1 MRPFA
6 VIYFIIPNSCFLKQT
21 FKKANSLCDNQNLV
35 LWTKIFTNM
44 FKLKLKNRHKH
55 LLSLIKENKFRLFL
69 AMVCMLVIAVASSAT
84 AFLVKPVLDD
94 IFFNKDTRMLK
105 IIPVVVVLIYFLRGL
120 GMYGQDYLMNYVGE
134 NVIKDLRN
142 DLYNRIQDLPIA
154 FFHKEKTGVLMS
166 RITNDVNIIK
176 AMVST
181 AVTGSL
187 KDSFTIV
194 GLTFVIFY
202 RDWKMALIAFVV
214 LPIAFFPVVE
224 FGRRVR
230 RISTGWQE
238 AMADLNSFLHE
249 TFAGNKIVKAFGM
262 ESYEKKRFFNKTL
275 DLFKLEMKAVIAR
288 SLSSPIMEFLGGL
301 GIAFFIWYGGY
312 KVISG
317 SSTAGT
323 FFSFMAAVLMLYDP
337 VKKLSGLNNAVQQ
350 GLAAADRIFD
360 IIEMESDI
368 KERKDPIT
376 IKRGPH
382 RVTFEDVFFKYD
394 NVMVLKE
401 IHLDVQ
407 AGEVLALV
415 GMSGGGKTSLV
426 NLIPRFYDVTQGAI
440 RIDGIDI
447 RDVSLSSLRDQMA
460 IVTQE
465 PILFNDSV
473 RNNIAYGKRDA
484 TGKEITKA
492 AEAAYAY
499 DFIQNFPNKFD
510 TNIGE
515 LGGRLSGGEKQRIC
529 IARALLKDAPILI
542 LDEATSS
549 LDAEAEML
557 VQKALENLMKGRTTF
572 VIAHRLSTIDYAD
585 RIVVIVNGR
594 VEEEGTQEELISMQG
609 EFFKLYQM
617 QYSNDKDRKFQTGVF
632 KQNQ

>member
-1 MRPFA
+1 
-6 VIYFIIPNSCFLKQT
+6 
-21 FKKANSLCDNQNLV
+21 
-35 LWTKIFTNM
+35 
-44 FKLKLKNRHKH
+44 
-55 LLSLIKENKFRLFL
+55 LLALIKENKLRLFL
-69 AMVCMLVIAVASSAT
+69 AMACMLVIAVASSAT

-94 IFFNKDTRMLK
+94 IFVNKNTAMLK
-105 IIPVVVVLIYFLRGL
+105 IIPLVVILIYLLRGL

-134 NVIKDLRN
+134 NIIKDLRN
-142 DLYNRIQDLPIA
+142 DLYDRIQDLPIA

-176 AMVST
+176 TMVST

-202 RDWKMALIAFVV
+202 RDWKMALFAFII
-214 LPIAFFPVVE
+214 LPVAFFPIVE
-224 FGRRVR
+224 FGKRVR

-249 TFAGNKIVKAFGM
+249 TIAGNKIVKAFGM

-275 DLFKLEMKAVIAR
+275 NLFKLEMKAVIAR

-301 GIAFFIWYGGY
+301 GIAFIIWYGGY
-312 KVISG
+312 KVITG

-350 GLAAADRIFD
+350 GLAAADRVFD

-368 KERKDPIT
+368 KEKKTPLA
-376 IKRGPH
+376 IKRGSH
-382 RVTFEDVFFKYD
+382 RVTFENVFFKYD
-394 NVMVLKE
+394 DVMVLKD
-401 IHLDVQ
+401 INLDVK

-426 NLIPRFYDVTQGAI
+426 NLIPRFYDVTRGAV
-440 RIDGIDI
+440 RIDEMDI
-447 RDVSLSSLRDQMA
+447 RDVSISSLRDQMG

-465 PILFNDSV
+465 PILFNDSI
-473 RNNIAYGKRDA
+473 RNNIAYGKWNA
-484 TGKEITKA
+484 TDKEIIKA
-492 AEAAYAY
+492 SEAAYAY
-499 DFIQNFPNKFD
+499 DFIQNFPKKFD

-585 RIVVIVNGR
+585 RIVVIVKGR
-594 VEEEGTQEELISMQG
+594 VEEEGKQEELISMKG

-617 QYSNDKDRKFQTGVF
+617 QYSNDKDRKLEANIF
-632 KQNQ
+632 NQDP

>member
-1 MRPFA
+1 
-6 VIYFIIPNSCFLKQT
+6 
-21 FKKANSLCDNQNLV
+21 
-35 LWTKIFTNM
+35 
-44 FKLKLKNRHKH
+44 
-55 LLSLIKENKFRLFL
+55 
-69 AMVCMLVIAVASSAT
+69 MLVIAAASSAT

-94 IFFNKDTRMLK
+94 IFFNKNLTMLK
-105 IIPVVVVLIYFLRGL
+105 IIPAAVVVIYLLRGL

-134 NVIKDLRN
+134 SIIQHLRN
-142 DLYNRIQDLPIA
+142 DLYDRIQDLPIS
-154 FFHKEKTGVLMS
+154 FFHREKTGVLMS

-176 AMVST
+176 TMVST

-187 KDSFTIV
+187 KDSFTVI

-202 RDWKMALIAFVV
+202 RDWKMALFAFIV

-224 FGRRVR
+224 FGKRVR
-230 RISTGWQE
+230 RISTGCQE

-262 ESYEKKRFFNKTL
+262 ESYEKKRFFDMAL
-275 DLFKLEMKAVIAR
+275 DLFKLEMRAVVAR

-301 GIAFFIWYGGY
+301 GIAFIIWYGGY
-312 KVISG
+312 KVITG

-360 IIEMESDI
+360 IIETESDI
-368 KERKDPIT
+368 KEKKNPAKIDR
-376 IKRGPH
+376 RPH
-382 RVTFEDVFFKYD
+382 RVTFENVYFKYD
-394 NVMVLKE
+394 DVMVLKD
-401 IHLDVQ
+401 INLDVN
-407 AGEVLALV
+407 AGEILALV

-426 NLIPRFYDVTQGAI
+426 NLIPRFYDVTRGAI
-440 RIDGIDI
+440 RIDGLDI
-447 RDVSLSSLRDQMA
+447 RDASLSSLRDQMG

-465 PILFNDSV
+465 PILFNDSI
-473 RNNIAYGKRDA
+473 RNNIAYGKQDA
-484 TGKEITKA
+484 TDKAIVAA

-499 DFIQNFPNKFD
+499 DFIQAFPNKFD
-510 TNIGE
+510 TSIGE

-549 LDAEAEML
+549 LDTESEML

-585 RIVVIVNGR
+585 RIVVIVDGR
-594 VEEEGTQEELISMQG
+594 IVEEGKQEELIPMRG

-617 QYSNDKDRKFQTGVF
+617 QYSNGYDKKVQSR
-632 KQNQ
+632 

>member
-1 MRPFA
+1 
-6 VIYFIIPNSCFLKQT
+6 
-21 FKKANSLCDNQNLV
+21 
-35 LWTKIFTNM
+35 M

-55 LLSLIKENKFRLFL
+55 LLSLVKENKLRLFL
-69 AMVCMLVIAVASSAT
+69 AMGCMLVIAISTSAT

-94 IFFNKDTRMLK
+94 IFFNKDTRMLS
-105 IIPVVVVLIYFLRGL
+105 IIPIAVILIYFLRGL
-120 GMYGQDYLMNYVGE
+120 GSYGQEYLMNYVGE
-134 NVIKDLRN
+134 GIIRNLRN
-142 DLYNRIQDLPIA
+142 DLYDRIQDLPLA

-194 GLTFVIFY
+194 GLTLVIFY
-202 RDWKMALIAFVV
+202 RDWKMALFAFVV
-214 LPIAFFPVVE
+214 LPLAFFPLVE

-230 RISTGWQE
+230 RVSTGCQE
-238 AMADLNSFLHE
+238 SMADLSSFLHE

-262 ESYEKKRFFNKTL
+262 ESYEKKRFFEKTL
-275 DLFKLEMKAVIAR
+275 NLFKIEMKAVVAR
-288 SLSSPIMEFLGGL
+288 SLSSPVMEFLAGI
-301 GIAFFIWYGGY
+301 GIAFIIWYGGS

-317 SSTAGT
+317 TSTAGT

-350 GLAAADRIFD
+350 GLAAADRVFD
-360 IIEMESDI
+360 IIEMETDI
-368 KERKDPIT
+368 KEQKNPME
-376 IKRGPH
+376 IKREPH
-382 RVTFEDVFFKYD
+382 RVSFENVFFKYED
-394 NVMVLKE
+394 VMVLKD
-401 IHLDVQ
+401 INLDIK

-426 NLIPRFYDVTQGAI
+426 NLIPRFYDVTRGAI
-440 RIDGIDI
+440 RIDGVNICNASI
-447 RDVSLSSLRDQMA
+447 SSLRDQMA

-465 PILFNDSV
+465 PILFNESV
-473 RNNIAYGKRDA
+473 RNNIAYGKMNA
-484 TGKEITKA
+484 TEKEIIEA
-492 AEAAYAY
+492 AKAAYAY
-499 DFIQNFPNKFD
+499 DFIQSFPDKFD

-557 VQKALENLMKGRTTF
+557 VQRALENLMKGRTTF
-572 VIAHRLSTIDYAD
+572 VVAHRLSTIDYAD
-585 RIVVIVNGR
+585 RIAVLVNGR
-594 VEEEGTQEELISMQG
+594 IVEEGKREELIAQKG

-617 QYSNDKDRKFQTGVF
+617 QYRNSQDKEFHSNQVSINT
-632 KQNQ
+632 

>member
-1 MRPFA
+1 
-6 VIYFIIPNSCFLKQT
+6 
-21 FKKANSLCDNQNLV
+21 
-35 LWTKIFTNM
+35 M
-44 FKLKLKNRHKH
+44 FKIKLKDRHKRI
-55 LLSLIKENKFRLFL
+55 LFLIKENKFRLFL
-69 AMVCMLVIAVASSAT
+69 AMICMLIIAAASSAT

-94 IFFNKDTRMLK
+94 IFFNKNTTMLK
-105 IIPVVVVLIYFLRGL
+105 LIPIAVVAIYLLRGL

-134 NVIKDLRN
+134 RIIQNLRN
-142 DLYNRIQDLPIA
+142 DLYDRIQDLPIA
-154 FFHKEKTGVLMS
+154 FFHREKTGVLMS

-176 AMVST
+176 TMVST

-187 KDSFTIV
+187 KDSFTVI

-202 RDWKMALIAFVV
+202 RDWKMALCAFII
-214 LPIAFFPVVE
+214 LPLAFFPVVE

-230 RISTGWQE
+230 RISTGCQE

-262 ESYEKKRFFNKTL
+262 ESYEKKRFFKKTL
-275 DLFKLEMKAVIAR
+275 ELFKLEMKAVVAR
-288 SLSSPIMEFLGGL
+288 SLSSPIMECLGGL
-301 GIAFFIWYGGY
+301 GIAFIIWYGGY
-312 KVISG
+312 KVITG

-337 VKKLSGLNNAVQQ
+337 VKKLSNLNNAVQQ

-360 IIEMESDI
+360 IIETESDI
-368 KERKDPIT
+368 KEKKNPVKIE
-376 IKRGPH
+376 RGPH
-382 RVTFEDVFFKYD
+382 RVTFENVSFKYD
-394 NVMVLKE
+394 DAMVLNN
-401 IHLDVQ
+401 INLDVN
-407 AGEVLALV
+407 AGEILALV

-426 NLIPRFYDVTQGAI
+426 NLIPRFYDVTQGTI
-440 RIDGIDI
+440 WIDGMDI
-447 RDVSLSSLRDQMA
+447 RDVSVSSLRDQVG

-465 PILFNDSV
+465 PILFNDSI
-473 RNNIAYGKRDA
+473 RNNIAYGKKDA
-484 TGKEITKA
+484 TDKAIMAA
-492 AEAAYAY
+492 AEAAYSY
-499 DFIQNFPNKFD
+499 DFIQSFSHKFD

-515 LGGRLSGGEKQRIC
+515 LGSRLSGGEKQRIC

-549 LDAEAEML
+549 LDTEAEML

-585 RIVVIVNGR
+585 RIVVIVDGR
-594 VEEEGTQEELISMQG
+594 IVEEGKQEELIAMRG

-617 QYSNDKDRKFQTGVF
+617 QYSNDYDKKVQIQKFPSPA
-632 KQNQ
+632 

>member
-1 MRPFA
+1 
-6 VIYFIIPNSCFLKQT
+6 
-21 FKKANSLCDNQNLV
+21 
-35 LWTKIFTNM
+35 M
-44 FKLKLKNRHKH
+44 FKIKLKDRHKRI
-55 LLSLIKENKFRLFL
+55 LLLIKENRFKLFL
-69 AMVCMLVIAVASSAT
+69 AMLCMLVIAAASSAT

-94 IFFNKDTRMLK
+94 IFFSKNISMLK
-105 IIPVVVVLIYFLRGL
+105 IIPVAVVIIYLLRGL

-134 NVIKDLRN
+134 SIIQHLRN
-142 DLYNRIQDLPIA
+142 DLYDRIQDLPIS
-154 FFHKEKTGVLMS
+154 FFHREKTGVLMS

-176 AMVST
+176 TMVST

-187 KDSFTIV
+187 KDSFTVI

-202 RDWKMALIAFVV
+202 RDWKMALFAFIV
-214 LPIAFFPVVE
+214 LPVAFFPVVE
-224 FGRRVR
+224 FGKRVR
-230 RISTGWQE
+230 RISTGCQE
-238 AMADLNSFLHE
+238 AMADLNTFLHE

-262 ESYEKKRFFNKTL
+262 ESYEKKRFFDKAL
-275 DLFKLEMKAVIAR
+275 GLFKLEMRAVVAR

-301 GIAFFIWYGGY
+301 GIAFIIWYGGY
-312 KVISG
+312 KVITG

-360 IIEMESDI
+360 IIETESDI
-368 KERKDPIT
+368 KEKKNPAKIER
-376 IKRGPH
+376 RPH
-382 RVTFEDVFFKYD
+382 RVTFENVYFKYD
-394 NVMVLKE
+394 DVMVLKD
-401 IHLDVQ
+401 INLDVK
-407 AGEVLALV
+407 AGEILALV

-426 NLIPRFYDVTQGAI
+426 NLIPRFYDVTRGAI
-440 RIDGIDI
+440 RIDGMDI
-447 RDVSLSSLRDQMA
+447 RNASISSLRDQMG

-465 PILFNDSV
+465 PILFNESV
-473 RNNIAYGKRDA
+473 RNNIAYGKQDA
-484 TGKEITKA
+484 TDKAVMAA

-499 DFIQNFPNKFD
+499 DFIQAFPNKFD

-549 LDAEAEML
+549 LDTESEML

-585 RIVVIVNGR
+585 RIIVIVDGR
-594 VEEEGTQEELISMQG
+594 IVEEGKQEELISLRG

-617 QYSNDKDRKFQTGVF
+617 QYSNGYDKKVQFR
-632 KQNQ
+632 

>member
-1 MRPFA
+1 
-6 VIYFIIPNSCFLKQT
+6 
-21 FKKANSLCDNQNLV
+21 
-35 LWTKIFTNM
+35 M
-44 FKLKLKNRHKH
+44 FKLKLKNRHKR
-55 LLSLIKENKFRLFL
+55 LLALIKKNKFRLFL
-69 AMVCMLVIAVASSAT
+69 AMACMLVIAVASSAT

-94 IFFNKDTRMLK
+94 IFFNKDTTMLK
-105 IIPVVVVLIYFLRGL
+105 IIPLVVVLIYFLRGI

-154 FFHKEKTGVLMS
+154 FFHKEQTGVLMS

-187 KDSFTIV
+187 KDSFSIV

-262 ESYEKKRFFNKTL
+262 ESYEKKRFFDKTL

-301 GIAFFIWYGGY
+301 GIAFIIWYGGY
-312 KVISG
+312 KVITG

-350 GLAAADRIFD
+350 GLSAADRVFD

-368 KERKDPIT
+368 KEKKDPIT

-382 RVTFEDVFFKYD
+382 RVTFENVFFKYD
-394 NVMVLKE
+394 DVMVLKD
-401 IHLDVQ
+401 INLDVK
-407 AGEVLALV
+407 AGDVLALV

-426 NLIPRFYDVTQGAI
+426 NLIPRFYDVTRGAI
-440 RIDGIDI
+440 RIDGTDI
-447 RDVSLSSLRDQMA
+447 RDVSISSLRDQMG

-465 PILFNDSV
+465 PILFNDSI
-473 RNNIAYGKRDA
+473 RNNIAYGKRNA
-484 TGKEITKA
+484 TDKEIIKA

-594 VEEEGTQEELISMQG
+594 VKEEGKQEELISMRG

-617 QYSNDKDRKFQTGVF
+617 QYSNEKD
-632 KQNQ
+632 

>member
-1 MRPFA
+1 
-6 VIYFIIPNSCFLKQT
+6 
-21 FKKANSLCDNQNLV
+21 
-35 LWTKIFTNM
+35 M
-44 FKLKLKNRHKH
+44 FKLKLKDRHKH
-55 LLSLIKENKFRLFL
+55 LLALIKENKFRLFL

-94 IFFNKDTRMLK
+94 IFFNKDTTMLK

-154 FFHKEKTGVLMS
+154 FFHKKQTGVLMS

-202 RDWKMALIAFVV
+202 RDWKMALFAFVV
-214 LPIAFFPVVE
+214 LPVAFFPVVE

-230 RISTGWQE
+230 RISTGCQE

-301 GIAFFIWYGGY
+301 GIDFIIWYGGY

-394 NVMVLKE
+394 DVMVLKD
-401 IHLDVQ
+401 INLDVQ

-484 TGKEITKA
+484 TEKEIIKA

-594 VEEEGTQEELISMQG
+594 VEEEGKQEELISMQG

-617 QYSNDKDRKFQTGVF
+617 QYSNDKS
-632 KQNQ
+632 

>member
-1 MRPFA
+1 M
-6 VIYFIIPNSCFLKQT
+6 L
-21 FKKANSLCDNQNLV
+21 
-35 LWTKIFTNM
+35 
-44 FKLKLKNRHKH
+44 KLKLKNRHKH
-55 LLSLIKENKFRLFL
+55 LLALIKENKFRLFL

-94 IFFNKDTRMLK
+94 IFFNKDTTMLK
-105 IIPVVVVLIYFLRGL
+105 IIPVVVVLIYLLRGL

-154 FFHKEKTGVLMS
+154 FFHKEQTGVLMS

-187 KDSFTIV
+187 KDSFTIM

-202 RDWKMALIAFVV
+202 RDWKMALFAFVV

-230 RISTGWQE
+230 RISTGCQE
-238 AMADLNSFLHE
+238 AMADLSSFLHE

-288 SLSSPIMEFLGGL
+288 SLSSPIMEFIGGL
-301 GIAFFIWYGGY
+301 GIAFIIWYGGY
-312 KVISG
+312 KVITG

-350 GLAAADRIFD
+350 GLAAADRVFD
-360 IIEMESDI
+360 IMEMESDI

-394 NVMVLKE
+394 DVMVLKD
-401 IHLDVQ
+401 INLDVK

-426 NLIPRFYDVTQGAI
+426 NLIPRFYDVTRGAV
-440 RIDGIDI
+440 RIDEMDI
-447 RDVSLSSLRDQMA
+447 RDVSISSLRDQMG

-465 PILFNDSV
+465 PILFNDSIK
-473 RNNIAYGKRDA
+473 NNITYGKRNA
-484 TGKEITKA
+484 TDKEIFKA

-594 VEEEGTQEELISMQG
+594 VEEEGKQEELISMQG

-617 QYSNDKDRKFQTGVF
+617 QYSNDKG
-632 KQNQ
+632 

>member
-1 MRPFA
+1 
-6 VIYFIIPNSCFLKQT
+6 
-21 FKKANSLCDNQNLV
+21 
-35 LWTKIFTNM
+35 M
-44 FKLKLKNRHKH
+44 FKLKLKNRHKR
-55 LLSLIKENKFRLFL
+55 LLALIKKNKFRLFL
-69 AMVCMLVIAVASSAT
+69 AMACMLVIAVASSAT

-94 IFFNKDTRMLK
+94 IFFNKDTTMLK
-105 IIPVVVVLIYFLRGL
+105 IIPLVVVLIYFLRGL

-154 FFHKEKTGVLMS
+154 FFHKEQTGVLMS

-187 KDSFTIV
+187 KDSFSIV

-262 ESYEKKRFFNKTL
+262 ESYEKKRFFDKTL

-301 GIAFFIWYGGY
+301 GIAFIIWYGGY
-312 KVISG
+312 KVITG

-350 GLAAADRIFD
+350 GLSAADRVFD

-382 RVTFEDVFFKYD
+382 RVTFENVFFKYD
-394 NVMVLKE
+394 DVMVLKD
-401 IHLDVQ
+401 INLDVK
-407 AGEVLALV
+407 AGDVLALV

-426 NLIPRFYDVTQGAI
+426 NLIPRFYDVTRGTI
-440 RIDGIDI
+440 RIDGTDI
-447 RDVSLSSLRDQMA
+447 RDVSISSLRDQMG

-465 PILFNDSV
+465 PILFNDSI
-473 RNNIAYGKRDA
+473 RNNIAYGKRNA
-484 TGKEITKA
+484 TDKEIIKA

-594 VEEEGTQEELISMQG
+594 VEEEGKQEELISMRG

-617 QYSNDKDRKFQTGVF
+617 QYSNEKD
-632 KQNQ
+632 

>member
-1 MRPFA
+1 
-6 VIYFIIPNSCFLKQT
+6 
-21 FKKANSLCDNQNLV
+21 
-35 LWTKIFTNM
+35 M
-44 FKLKLKNRHKH
+44 FKLKLKNRHKR
-55 LLSLIKENKFRLFL
+55 LLALIKKNKFRLFL
-69 AMVCMLVIAVASSAT
+69 AMACMLVIAVASSAT

-94 IFFNKDTRMLK
+94 IFFNKDTTMLK
-105 IIPVVVVLIYFLRGL
+105 IIPLVVVLIYFLRGI

-154 FFHKEKTGVLMS
+154 FFHKEQTGVLMS

-187 KDSFTIV
+187 KDSFSIV

-262 ESYEKKRFFNKTL
+262 ESYEKKRFFDKTL

-301 GIAFFIWYGGY
+301 GIAFIIWYGGY
-312 KVISG
+312 KVITG

-350 GLAAADRIFD
+350 GLSAADRVFD

-368 KERKDPIT
+368 KEKKDPIT
-376 IKRGPH
+376 IKRWPH
-382 RVTFEDVFFKYD
+382 RVTFENVFFKYD
-394 NVMVLKE
+394 DVMVLKD
-401 IHLDVQ
+401 INLDVK
-407 AGEVLALV
+407 AGDVLALV

-426 NLIPRFYDVTQGAI
+426 NLIPRFYDVTRGAI
-440 RIDGIDI
+440 RIDGTDI
-447 RDVSLSSLRDQMA
+447 RDVSISSLRDQMG

-465 PILFNDSV
+465 PILFNDSI
-473 RNNIAYGKRDA
+473 RNNIAYGKRNA
-484 TGKEITKA
+484 TDKEIIKA

-594 VEEEGTQEELISMQG
+594 VKEEGKQEELISMRG

-617 QYSNDKDRKFQTGVF
+617 QYSNEKD
-632 KQNQ
+632 